1 MDIEQRKYFEKRII
15 DICDNGIT
23 NLEHDLDAAYK
34 ECLKDIVD
42 TFLFKYADQIK
53 VTLQM
58 FAEKS
63 PEEIVSIMTTDKPV
77 TSGVTRPESALFG
90 EAKHAYNIGFS
101 KLINEIDNVGMR
113 SFKTELDP
121 LFASLRRTYNDIYK
135 AKKER
140 MKKVSK
146 QYTDTVYSPNFD
158 ELNTYDFMLT
168 VEDEFK
174 EIIKTAITS
183 LKDET
188 KALKSTL

>member
-15 DICDNGIT
+15 AICENGID
-23 NLEHDLDAAYK
+23 NLDHDLEDAYK

-42 TFLFKYADQIK
+42 TFFFKYADQIK

-63 PEEIVSIMTTDKPV
+63 PEELISIMTTDKPV
-77 TSGVTRPESALFG
+77 ISGVTRPESSLFG
-90 EAKHAYNIGFS
+90 EAKRAYGAGFS
-101 KLINEIDNVGMR
+101 KLINEIENVGMR

-121 LFASLRRTYNDIYK
+121 LFISLGKTYKEIYE

-146 QYTDTVYSPNFD
+146 QYTDTVYSPNFGD
-158 ELNTYDFMLT
+158 LNTYDFIST

>member
-1 MDIEQRKYFEKRII
+1 MDIEQRKYYEKRII
-15 DICDNGIT
+15 NICDNGIAD
-23 NLEHDLDAAYK
+23 LEHDIEAAYK

-42 TFLFKYADQIK
+42 TFLFKYADQIR

-77 TSGVTRPESALFG
+77 TSGVTRPESALFS
-90 EAKHAYNIGFS
+90 ESKHAYNIGFC
-101 KLINEIDNVGMR
+101 KLINEIENVGMR
-113 SFKTELDP
+113 SFRTELDP
-121 LFASLRRTYNDIYK
+121 LFASLRRTYNDIYE

-140 MKKVSK
+140 MNKVSK

-158 ELNTYDFMLT
+158 EFNTYDFMST

-188 KALKSTL
+188 KALKATL

>member
-15 DICDNGIT
+15 DILNNGIT
-23 NLEHDLDAAYK
+23 NLDHELEAAYK

-63 PEEIVSIMTTDKPV
+63 SEELISIMTTDKQV
-77 TSGVTRPESALFG
+77 ISGVTRPESALYG
-90 EAKHAYNIGFS
+90 ESSLAYNIGFS
-101 KLINEIDNVGMR
+101 KLINEIENVGMR

-121 LFASLRRTYNDIYK
+121 LFASLYRTYNDVYK
-135 AKKER
+135 DKKER

-158 ELNTYDFMLT
+158 GFNAYDFMLT

>member
-1 MDIEQRKYFEKRII
+1 MDIEQRKYYEKRII
-15 DICDNGIT
+15 NICDKGIAD
-23 NLEHDLDAAYK
+23 LEHDIEAAYK

-42 TFLFKYADQIK
+42 TFLFKYAGQIK

-101 KLINEIDNVGMR
+101 KLINEIENVGMR

-121 LFASLRRTYNDIYK
+121 LFASLRKTYMGIYE

-140 MKKVSK
+140 MNKVSK
-146 QYTDTVYSPNFD
+146 QYTDTLYSPSFEGLD
-158 ELNTYDFMLT
+158 ASHFMAT

-188 KALKSTL
+188 KALKATL